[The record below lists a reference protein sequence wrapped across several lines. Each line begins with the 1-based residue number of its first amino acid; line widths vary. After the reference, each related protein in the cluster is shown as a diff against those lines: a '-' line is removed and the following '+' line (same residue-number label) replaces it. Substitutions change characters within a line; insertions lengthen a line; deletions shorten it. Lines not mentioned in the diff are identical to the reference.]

1 MLGREGEREDKVC
14 VCTFT
19 HFSFNLFNI
28 THGQI
33 RFFALAVTQSVCL
46 FDYFADTSSFG
57 L

>member
-1 MLGREGEREDKVC
+1 MVGREGERVDKVC
-14 VCTFT
+14 VCTLT

-33 RFFALAVTQSVCL
+33 CFFTLAFTQSVCL